1 MSKTKI
7 KAALSALDKAAK
19 GAFKVLNEVTD
30 GAFEGSPAE
39 GEPMRFANEISQRL
53 QKQYDHLEA
62 NAKYEGM
69 SEQEIAEQRATEA
82 VDAQAKLQELAAE
95 KLRSLTIKGKGLTA
109 SEPEADENDESFEL
123 DQDDNDDTESDSA
136 GGVGDQAITDAAE
149 SWTSQA

>member
-7 KAALSALDKAAK
+7 KAALTALDKAAK

-39 GEPMRFANEISQRL
+39 AEPMRFANEISQRL

-82 VDAQAKLQELAAE
+82 ADAQAKLQELAAE
-95 KLRSLTIKGKGLTA
+95 RLRSFKVEKEEAGK
-109 SEPEADENDESFEL
+109 DEGKWEDDFEDTDSL
-123 DQDDNDDTESDSA
+123 DDV
-136 GGVGDQAITDAAE
+136 GVPTDHDRFQATY
-149 SWTSQA
+149 

>member
-7 KAALSALDKAAK
+7 KAALTALDKAAK

-39 GEPMRFANEISQRL
+39 AEPMRFANEISQRL

-62 NAKYEGM
+62 NAQYEGM

-82 VDAQAKLQELAAE
+82 ADARAKLQELAAE
-95 KLRSLTIKGKGLTA
+95 KLKSLKPA
-109 SEPEADENDESFEL
+109 PVEEVEDSENSEFLGEDSGNPDNEDPEG
-123 DQDDNDDTESDSA
+123 TEEP
-136 GGVGDQAITDAAE
+136 GV
-149 SWTSQA
+149 

>member
-39 GEPMRFANEISQRL
+39 AEPTRFANEISQRL

-62 NAKYEGM
+62 NAQYEGM
-69 SEQEIAEQRATEA
+69 SEQEIAEQREAEATEA
-82 VDAQAKLQELAAE
+82 MAKLQELAAE
-95 KLRSLTIKGKGLTA
+95 KLRGLKVQGEGSTD
-109 SEPEADENDESFEL
+109 SEPEDSENPENEDPEG
-123 DQDDNDDTESDSA
+123 TEEPE
-136 GGVGDQAITDAAE
+136 V
-149 SWTSQA
+149 